1 MALIHGGDV
10 ESFIRYYGREPID
23 FSANSNPLGL
33 PESAKRA
40 VIESLETADRYPDPL
55 SRRLREALSGHY
67 NVPVEGIF
75 CAAGAA
81 EVIFRL
87 AAATRPGKA
96 LLIAPGFAEYEIA
109 LNTVGCELLFY
120 YLEPERDFILTESF
134 LAEISEDLDVI
145 FLCNPNNPTAKLI
158 DPELLLRIADTCR
171 EKGVLLVLDE
181 CFNGFLSEPDKRSM
195 RPYLREYPN
204 LVILGAFTKIYG
216 MAGLRLGYCFSFDFE
231 LIKSLEKV
239 GQPWCVSSVASAAGI
254 AALGDRE
261 YLKRSLELINE
272 EREFLTQ
279 GLERCGVRVIGSS
292 ANFIFFLSHVPDLGS
307 LCREKGFLIR
317 DCSNYRGLTKG
328 YYRIAVR
335 GREENIKLLE
345 AISHIIKAGS

>member
-1 MALIHGGDV
+1 
-10 ESFIRYYGREPID
+10 
-23 FSANSNPLGL
+23 
-33 PESAKRA
+33 
-40 VIESLETADRYPDPL
+40 
-55 SRRLREALSGHY
+55 
-67 NVPVEGIF
+67 
-75 CAAGAA
+75 
-81 EVIFRL
+81 
-87 AAATRPGKA
+87 
-96 LLIAPGFAEYEIA
+96 
-109 LNTVGCELLFY
+109 
-120 YLEPERDFILTESF
+120 
-134 LAEISEDLDVI
+134 
-145 FLCNPNNPTAKLI
+145 
-158 DPELLLRIADTCR
+158 
-171 EKGVLLVLDE
+171 
-181 CFNGFLSEPDKRSM
+181 
-195 RPYLREYPN
+195 LREYPN